1 MLMKV
6 ITEDTIRRQFR
17 SKQLW
22 EKATLE
28 VAADALITPS
38 AQSYLREHHIRLIHE
53 TSKQMNKKV
62 RSSKNENNRIQ
73 KRLSD
78 DLDPQHNFMIQA
90 EIRHLANLLYFPLLS
105 DSCFPS
111 EWWNY
116 FTGQQ
121 LWLRKF
127 ADLSEKNSSVIAL
140 SAPAAF
146 HVCTENYRVWSYSL
160 QEIID
165 QIHKI
170 QCLLIDKKNSKIFN
184 DWSKNLLK
192 VIQSPEEE

>member
-105 DSCFPS
+105 DSCFSS

>member
-90 EIRHLANLLYFPLLS
+90 EIRHLANLLYFPLLP
-105 DSCFPS
+105 DSCFSS